1 MIYKIER
8 LQLSSKVVGDDCWQ
22 EKNSKGFKRRLRN
35 CPFNLLVIRRLQK
48 EAKELSIQLVGDKRT
63 NHLEERGND
72 TIHARSNWDFD
83 VKCATIQ
90 FYGKDVNSWKAK

>member
-1 MIYKIER
+1 VMIYKIER

-72 TIHARSNWDFD
+72 TIHARSN
-83 VKCATIQ
+83 
-90 FYGKDVNSWKAK
+90 